1 MIKAGRKKKYI
12 FYFHIMS
19 FRIHRLKHLTDNSS
33 VMILHI
39 TKYIYFYMHMG
50 MPIYININSRNRV
63 GFVLFL
69 LLSRLL
75 LTNIPAVLLLLL
87 DFVCVR
93 FVSLHFS
100 RFFRYVDSSDMF
112 TFSIFATEEEKE
124 EEGKKAHTNLTDFAM
139 SVARLNAN
147 FRNSTSIYTIY
158 IKTTK
163 NCIASIFGLWILWF
177 CLPSTSI
184 STSSC
189 QVFQV
194 ALCIG
199 SVSPFGKWIFVDS
212 MICIEFWFIWILSY
226 DWLELSTN

>member
-1 MIKAGRKKKYI
+1 MYDKGRSKKRNIYFIFISCLFAYTDSNTSRIIQALWYYI
-12 FYFHIMS
+12 SQNI
-19 FRIHRLKHLTDNSS
+19 
-33 VMILHI
+33 
-39 TKYIYFYMHMG
+39 YIYFYMHIG

-100 RFFRYVDSSDMF
+100 RFFRYIDSSDMF

-177 CLPSTSI
+177 CLPSTFI

-199 SVSPFGKWIFVDS
+199 SVSPFGEMDFR
-212 MICIEFWFIWILSY
+212 WFNDLYRILVY
-226 DWLELSTN
+226 LNTI